1 MWADTAVHLTTG
13 AANRDPPLFSEPDR
27 FDVGRE
33 PNRHLA
39 FGLGVHI

>member
-1 MWADTAVHLTTG
+1 MWADTAVHLMTG

-27 FDVGRE
+27 FDVE
-33 PNRHLA
+33 CKPNRHLA

>member
-1 MWADTAVHLTTG
+1 MLAGTAVHLTTG